1 MATDPRLVRDPRRTA
16 TPQHPPPPP
25 PPLES
30 QSLQSPHSK
39 LNGVDG
45 TSNSANQSRED
56 GGFKL
61 KFCTVCASNQNRSM
75 EAHLR
80 LSLASYPVI
89 SFGTGSLVRLPGPS
103 ISQPNVYPFN
113 STSYDTMYTELNGK
127 DPRLYR
133 ANGLLTMLERN
144 RSVKFGPERWQDWAI
159 GKPRL
164 DHRDDRGSAGV
175 EGGVVDVVITCEERC
190 WDAVVDNLVEREGKL
205 NRPVHV
211 INVDIKDNHEEALVG
226 GKAILELADMLNSA
240 AQEER
245 NRSGGEW
252 RNGVSGGSGG
262 GGSSF
267 DDRVPDVIAVWQ
279 EKWPNLPAL
288 WTLACVEFGGCPNSN
303 NKTMSTSPIASQE
316 KDPSPQSSQSSV
328 DAILSDMNAKYHLLV
343 LHFRTLYNLPQMLA
357 ILNYTCGH
365 VYTIQDIEDALS
377 VMRDK
382 RDELYL
388 RVRETGKVEY
398 AWFPKI
404 KEVKEA
410 EETEQVLRKEG
421 KWPEI

>member
-1 MATDPRLVRDPRRTA
+1 
-16 TPQHPPPPP
+16 
-25 PPLES
+25 
-30 QSLQSPHSK
+30 
-39 LNGVDG
+39 
-45 TSNSANQSRED
+45 
-56 GGFKL
+56 
-61 KFCTVCASNQNRSM
+61 M

-113 STSYDTMYTELNGK
+113 STSYDTMYAELNGK

-144 RSVKFGPERWQDWAI
+144 RQVKFGPERWQDWAI

-190 WDAVVDNLVEREGKL
+190 WDAVMDNLVEREGSL

-226 GKAILELADMLNSA
+226 GRAILELADMLNA
-240 AQEER
+240 AAKEER
-245 NRSGGEW
+245 DRSGGEW
-252 RNGVSGGSGG
+252 RNGAGGGGG

-267 DDRVPDVIAVWQ
+267 DDRVPDIIAQWQ

-288 WTLACVEFGGCPNSN
+288 WSL
-303 NKTMSTSPIASQE
+303 
-316 KDPSPQSSQSSV
+316 
-328 DAILSDMNAKYHLLV
+328 
-343 LHFRTLYNLPQMLA
+343 
-357 ILNYTCGH
+357 
-365 VYTIQDIEDALS
+365 
-377 VMRDK
+377 
-382 RDELYL
+382 
-388 RVRETGKVEY
+388 
-398 AWFPKI
+398 AWF
-404 KEVKEA
+404 
-410 EETEQVLRKEG
+410 
-421 KWPEI
+421 